1 MPESLDY
8 ASLGLVCG
16 IEIHQQLDTA
26 AKLFCGCPTRLRDV
40 EESDHQF
47 FRRLRPARSEL
58 GEIDRAALEEVLVS
72 RKFIYKSY
80 DSTCLVEADEEPPS
94 ELNPE
99 ALEIAL
105 IVSKLLSMKIADEVH
120 TMRKIVID
128 GSNTSGFQ
136 RTAYVASHGSID
148 TSCGKVGMETICL
161 EEEAARIIDDRGD
174 EVVYSLDRLG
184 IPLVEICTSPDVVSP
199 QHAREVAQ
207 RLGMVLRSTG
217 RVKRGLGT
225 IRQDVNV
232 SIRDGAR
239 VEIKGVQDLNLIET
253 IVAVEANR
261 QRLLLE
267 IKGELLG
274 RKAQVFDRLADVTGI
289 FAATG
294 SKVIKSALGKG
305 GVVLAVR
312 LGGFAGLLGKEIQPG
327 RRLGS
332 EISDRAKRA
341 GVGGIFHSD
350 ELPAYG
356 ITKEEVDAVRSEL
369 GAREGDCVAM
379 VAAPRDR
386 AEAAMKAVLE
396 RAKEALVGVPEETRR
411 ALPEGTSE
419 YMRPLPGSARMYPE
433 TDVPPVVVTS
443 DYVASLKLPELFDQ
457 KAVRFEEEYGLNPEF
472 AKLIASSPNYQLFE
486 MAAMKLS
493 TSSLAEEAERHRSFV
508 EDAKRD
514 PLAEEAERILGFPDA
529 VRNLSLPPA
538 LVVRTLEMIP
548 RELAR
553 EGIPISNLTEDNY
566 LDALVLVAGGG
577 VAKEGIP
584 QLLETMAK
592 RPELSAAEAAE
603 AAGLGG
609 VDQSGVEDL
618 VVGIVAEKEAF
629 VRERGEAA
637 LGPLMG
643 LAMKELRGKADGALV
658 SSVLKREIDRIL
670 AE

>member
-26 AKLFCGCPTRLRDV
+26 SKLFCGCPTRLRDV

-80 DSTCLVEADEEPPS
+80 DTTCLVEADEEPPS
-94 ELNPE
+94 ELNPV

-105 IVSKLLSMKIADEVH
+105 IVSKLLNMQIADEVH

-136 RTAYVASHGSID
+136 RTAYVASHGSIE
-148 TSCGKVGMETICL
+148 TSCGEVGMETICL
-161 EEEAARIIDDRGD
+161 EEEAARIIEDRGD

-184 IPLVEICTSPDVVSP
+184 IPLVEICTSPDIVSP

-225 IRQDVNV
+225 IRQDVNI
-232 SIRDGAR
+232 SIKDGAR

-267 IKGELLG
+267 IGEELLG
-274 RKAQVFDRLADVTGI
+274 RKAQVFDSVADVTGL
-289 FAATG
+289 FATTE
-294 SKVIKSALGKG
+294 SKVIKAALKKG

-332 EISDRAKRA
+332 ELSDRAKRA

-356 ITKEEVDAVRSEL
+356 ITQKEVEDVRAEL
-369 GAREGDCVAM
+369 GALAGDCVVM

-411 ALPEGTSE
+411 ALPKGTSE

-443 DYVASLKLPELFDQ
+443 DYVDSLELPELFEER
-457 KAVRFEEEYGLNPEF
+457 AARFSEEYGLNREF
-472 AKLIASSPNYQLFE
+472 AGLIASSPNYQLFE
-486 MAAMKLS
+486 D
-493 TSSLAEEAERHRSFV
+493 TV
-508 EDAKRD
+508 RD
-514 PLAEEAERILGFPDA
+514 
-529 VRNLSLPPA
+529 LSLPPA
-538 LVVRTLEMIP
+538 LVVRTLAMIP
-548 RELAR
+548 
-553 EGIPISNLTEDNY
+553 
-566 LDALVLVAGGG
+566 
-577 VAKEGIP
+577 
-584 QLLETMAK
+584 
-592 RPELSAAEAAE
+592 
-603 AAGLGG
+603 
-609 VDQSGVEDL
+609 
-618 VVGIVAEKEAF
+618 
-629 VRERGEAA
+629 
-637 LGPLMG
+637 
-643 LAMKELRGKADGALV
+643 
-658 SSVLKREIDRIL
+658 
-670 AE
+670 